1 MSEITLA
8 SGERVP
14 VPKLVAAEFRRIKAE
29 ARLEQIK
36 VRTDELD
43 QMRRRRKNN
52 RTLDAEERAEQAA
65 INGKLADRILDVDGF
80 MDAEPPMALVKDVL
94 DGGGTS
100 MLIGHRGS
108 YKTAIALDIALSIA
122 TGKWWGRHATERG
135 RVLYIVGE
143 GGGRA
148 FGIRLEAWLTHHEI
162 TRDEIRPWFRGA
174 DGAVPFMSAAWDELV
189 AFATE
194 YKPAL
199 IVVDTLARHQ
209 VGLEENSNTDAGEAI
224 DKADHLRAQTDA
236 AIMVLHHP
244 PKGGTSGRGA
254 TAWEGAA
261 DSVFLLEKDEPALGQ
276 VQMTT
281 TKQKHRDE
289 TGKWAFRI
297 EQVEVRKNGVWPTS
311 MVPLHADPFVRDKAA
326 NEARAAEEAALQA
339 EVLEFIREREAAD
352 MAPNMTAFRAH
363 FETSKRR
370 ENALSALAQLKIRRA
385 VEEVKGKGRAK
396 VLHVV
401 TDAQILPF
409 TAGNEAADA

>member
-1 MSEITLA
+1 MSEITLS
-8 SGERVP
+8 SGEKIDVP
-14 VPKLVAAEFRRIKAE
+14 GVVAADYRRVKAE
-29 ARLEQIK
+29 ARLAVLK
-36 VRTDELD
+36 VKADELD
-43 QMRRRRKNN
+43 KERRRRAN
-52 RTLDAEERAEQAA
+52 RRTIDAEERAAQAA
-65 INGKLADRILDVDGF
+65 INGNLSDRILDVDGF

-108 YKTAIALDIALSIA
+108 YKTAIALDMALCVA
-122 TGKWWGRHATERG
+122 CGKWWGRHATERG

-148 FGIRLEAWLTHHEI
+148 FGIRLEAWLTHHGI

-189 AFATE
+189 KFATE

-224 DKADHLRAQTDA
+224 DKADHLRAQTGA
-236 AIMVLHHP
+236 AVMVLHHP
-244 PKGGTSGRGA
+244 PRGGTNGRGA

-261 DSVFLLEKDEPALGQ
+261 DSVFLLEKDEPTLGQ

-289 TGKWAFRI
+289 SGKWAFQVER
-297 EQVEVRKNGVWPTS
+297 VEVRKNGVWPTS
-311 MVPLHADPFVRDKAA
+311 MVPLHADPFVRDRAA
-326 NEARAAEEAALQA
+326 NEAKAAEEAELQT
-339 EVLEFIREREAAD
+339 EVLEFIRGREAAD
-352 MAPNMTAFRAH
+352 MAPNMTAFRDH
-363 FETSKRR
+363 FNATKRR
-370 ENALSALAQLKIRRA
+370 EAALEALATLRVRGA
-385 VEEVKGKGRAK
+385 VQEVKGKGRAK

-401 TDAQILPF
+401 TDAQIFPF
-409 TAGNEAADA
+409 VVEKEAADA